1 MRSRKSSRSWAASP
15 RSVASLTSS
24 RIPNAEW
31 SAANVNKLGLI
42 AGNGV
47 FPLEVAK
54 AARRQGIQVAAVG
67 HLNETAAT
75 LSAEVD
81 ELTWVKV
88 GELERIIE
96 VFKRAGVDQAAMAG
110 GISRA
115 RLADSFAPDAR
126 ALRMLSRIGRF
137 SDDAV
142 LRGVAGELEAEGIP
156 MIDPV
161 PLIPEALAHPGLIAG
176 PDPSDAQ
183 LKDLDLAFAVARQ
196 IGAFDIG
203 QTVAVR
209 DGTVAAVEA
218 VEGTDAAL
226 RRAAQ
231 LMGKRLVVVKS
242 AKPGQDLRFD
252 RPAIGPATI
261 DLLKEIGAVV
271 LGIEAEVTL
280 LLERERTIEAA
291 RSAGVTVYGYD

>member
-1 MRSRKSSRSWAASP
+1 MS
-15 RSVASLTSS
+15 
-24 RIPNAEW
+24 
-31 SAANVNKLGLI
+31 KLGLI

-47 FPLEVAK
+47 FPIEVA
-54 AARRQGIQVAAVG
+54 AGARRRGIRVIAVA
-67 HLNETAAT
+67 HQNETDPALQDA
-75 LSAEVD
+75 VD
-81 ELTWVKV
+81 EITWIKV
-88 GELERIIE
+88 GELDRIIE
-96 VFKRAGVDQAAMAG
+96 VFKRAGVDEAAMAG

-115 RLADSFAPDAR
+115 RLKDSFAPDAR
-126 ALRMLSRIGRF
+126 AIAMLSRIGRF

-142 LRGVAGELEAEGIP
+142 LRGVAGEVEAEGIP

-161 PLIPEALAHPGLIAG
+161 PLVPGALARPGVAAG
-176 PDPSDAQ
+176 PEPTQAQ

-196 IGAFDIG
+196 LGNFDIG

-209 DGTVAAVEA
+209 DGIVAAVEA

-231 LMGKRLVVVKS
+231 LMGRHLVVAKS

-261 DLLKEIGAVV
+261 DLMAEIGAAV
-271 LGIEAEVTL
+271 LGIEAGVTL
-280 LLERERTIEAA
+280 VLDGERTVEAA
-291 RSAGVTVYGYD
+291 RAAGVTVYGHA